1 MNGLEIRID
10 ITPEKRREFLL
21 TAEDLLDRETLSD
34 DACTDCRFFEQLGVP
49 NQFLWQ
55 EDWEDRESLEARM
68 NSNEFRTLLGALQV
82 LGNTHDVRITNVERR
97 SNQETM

>member
-21 TAEDLLDRETLSD
+21 TAEELLDRAPATD
-34 DACTDCRFFEQLGVP
+34 DACRDCRFFEQHGVP

-55 EDWEDRESLEARM
+55 EDWEDRESLEGRM
-68 NSNEFRTLLGALQV
+68 DSNEFRTLLGALRV
-82 LGNTHDVRITNVERR
+82 LGNTHDIRITNVEHR